1 MKLFDS
7 DNVFFFTC
15 YFVYSC
21 VNSRDSDNIM
31 MLVNI
36 KMETVEITQEKK
48 KQFKFKCQLHLQYS
62 PSMG

>member
-15 YFVYSC
+15 YFVYSHL
-21 VNSRDSDNIM
+21 NSRDSDNIM

-36 KMETVEITQEKK
+36 KMETVDITQKK
-48 KQFKFKCQLHLQYS
+48 NQFKFKCQLHLQYS